1 MANRQVSRTPPS
13 MLAVGVILVLLSA
26 SGMLAGIVTHRL
38 QDNTPATGPMAQAT
52 TAVGQPTSTPS
63 APVQPTATAS
73 SVTPS
78 SGPGGSSQF
87 TLSITASPKTVAPG
101 QPIEITVTVVQKG
114 TQAPLAGVQC
124 FLRPPTGGGQSL
136 LIQYPPAVT
145 SNASGA
151 ASWSLTV
158 PAQPPG
164 TYRVETVAYGPHRYN
179 YYSYT
184 DVVVTG

>member
-1 MANRQVSRTPPS
+1 
-13 MLAVGVILVLLSA
+13 MLAAGVILVLLSA

-38 QDNTPATGPMAQAT
+38 QDNTPATGPVAQAT
-52 TAVGQPTSTPS
+52 TAAGQPTSTPS
-63 APVQPTATAS
+63 APEQPTATAS

-78 SGPGGSSQF
+78 AVTSGSSKF

-101 QPIEITVTVVQKG
+101 QSIAITVTVVQKS

-124 FLRPPTGGGQSL
+124 FLRPPTSGGQSL
-136 LIQYPPAVT
+136 LMQYPPAVT
-145 SNASGA
+145 SNASGEA
-151 ASWSLTV
+151 NWSLTV

-164 TYRVETVAYGPHRYN
+164 TYRVETVAYGPHGYN

-184 DVVVTG
+184 DVTVTG